1 MAETAD
7 QLFAEISGNLPTTVK
22 ANQFGPSIRD
32 LRPGALVQFTYDL
45 QGSRIT
51 DRTPLVILTD
61 VNVKYFRGLNLHYL
75 TFPAIKKVL
84 QKSGLNACN
93 NPFFNY
99 KNNIKQDEYIKTAFR
114 RYKRIG
120 VRRLKILNCD
130 FVLNVMGSVRAIDPQ
145 EIQAIADSI
154 KEQMQRTVQ
163 QTMPNMPQGKP

>member
-1 MAETAD
+1 MAETAQ
-7 QLFAEISGNLPTTVK
+7 QLFAEISGNLPTTVR

-51 DRTPLVILTD
+51 DRT
-61 VNVKYFRGLNLHYL
+61 
-75 TFPAIKKVL
+75 
-84 QKSGLNACN
+84 
-93 NPFFNY
+93 FFNY

-145 EIQAIADSI
+145 EIQAIADTI

-163 QTMPNMPQGKP
+163 QTMPNMPQVET